1 MSTCSMAEL
10 RCDRRTSGKVKHLV
24 IVLYRQL
31 ELAQLVQDV
40 AVKLER
46 SASVPRLCKA
56 GGVNAHGSAHQWP
69 GHRAARP
76 DPAAEAWQA

>member
-1 MSTCSMAEL
+1 MSTCNMAEL
-10 RCDRRTSGKVKHLV
+10 GRDRRTGGKVKHLV
-24 IVLYRQL
+24 VVLHRQL

-46 SASVPRLCKA
+46 SASVPRPCKA

-76 DPAAEAWQA
+76 DPAAEA